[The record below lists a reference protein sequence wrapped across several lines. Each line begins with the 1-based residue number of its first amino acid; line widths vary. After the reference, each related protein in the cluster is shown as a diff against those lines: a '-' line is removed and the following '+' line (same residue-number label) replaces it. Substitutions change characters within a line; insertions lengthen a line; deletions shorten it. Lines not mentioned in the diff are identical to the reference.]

1 MNLTIIV
8 LAAVFVLIA
17 VRRIGNVRL
26 QIWQVMLAGAVVV
39 LMTGQITPL
48 QALKSINLDVMLFL
62 FGMFVVGYALEE
74 SGYLSRLSFLLFS
87 RTRSMNQLVLVL
99 LFGFGFASALLM
111 NDTLA
116 IIGTPVVLAL
126 AKRHRSSPQMMLIAL
141 CFAVTVGSV
150 MSPIGNPQNLLIALT
165 GRFSDP
171 FVSFV
176 KYLFLPTMIN
186 LIITFLALRLIYRKE
201 FGVVKLTHTQETP
214 KDSSLA
220 RLSQW
225 SLAILVVLVVLK
237 ILVVVTNSGFDF
249 KLTYIALAAAVPI
262 VALSPRRLNVI
273 RGIDWRTLVFF
284 AAMFVVMAAVWNSG
298 FFQRLLNGSSLNIGS
313 VVVILLVSV
322 VVSQFTSNVPL
333 VALYLPLLVNLGVG
347 EKGMLA
353 LAAGSTIAGNLLI
366 LGAASNV
373 IIIQNAE
380 QRTGDSLGFLQ
391 FARIGAPLTVVHVF
405 VYWIFLVLI

>member
-1 MNLTIIV
+1 MNFTVIV
-8 LAAVFVLIA
+8 LAVVFVLIA
-17 VRRIGNVRL
+17 VRRVGNIRL
-26 QIWQVMLAGAVVV
+26 QIWQVMLAGAAVM
-39 LMTGQITPL
+39 LLTGQITPTR
-48 QALKSINLDVMLFL
+48 ALKSINLDVMLFL

-74 SGYLSRLSFLLFS
+74 SGYLSRLSFLLFN
-87 RTRSMNQLVLVL
+87 RTKSMNQLILVL
-99 LFGFGFASALLM
+99 LFGFGVASALLM

-126 AKRHRSSPQMMLIAL
+126 AKRHRSSPQMMLLAL
-141 CFAVTVGSV
+141 AFAVTVGSV

-186 LIITFLALRLIYRKE
+186 LLITFLALKLLYRRE
-201 FGVVKLTHTQETP
+201 FSVATLSHTRETP
-214 KDSSLA
+214 NDSSLA

-225 SLAILVVLVVLK
+225 SLAILMVLIALK

-249 KLTYIALAAAVPI
+249 KLTYIALAAAIPI
-262 VALSPRRLNVI
+262 VVLSPRRLEVI

-284 AAMFVVMAAVWNSG
+284 VAMFVVMAAVWDSG
-298 FFQRLLNGSSLNIGS
+298 FFQNLISRSSLNIGS
-313 VVVILLVSV
+313 LMMILIISV

-380 QRTGDSLGFLQ
+380 QRSGHSLGWLQ
-391 FARIGAPLTVVHVF
+391 FARIGAPLTVVHVV